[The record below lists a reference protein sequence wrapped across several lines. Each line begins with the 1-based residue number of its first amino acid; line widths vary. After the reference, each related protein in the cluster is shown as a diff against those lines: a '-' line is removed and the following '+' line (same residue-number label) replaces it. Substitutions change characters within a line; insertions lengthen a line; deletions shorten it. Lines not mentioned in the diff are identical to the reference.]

1 MHKTPILL
9 VLLILVGVTST
20 CFGDTTKI
28 PASKAIYIDM
38 KTLQVQNNTSILKCE
53 MQTGEKESNLTASII
68 QFNISSLNIS
78 ETDIGILVLKVA
90 NVTKSSNATNLV
102 VLMPMGSN
110 WDENSG
116 YLSFIANMEPILSLI
131 QKKDI
136 SQMEVGTNDGQM
148 FDVSKILREAKTK
161 GDKVSFLLM
170 AFSDKNYSVEFKST
184 NSDAKPCLLVM
195 PYPSVEDLKTNNTLP
210 VSTVISSK
218 ETNKVANSDM
228 IRGTIPKKSKINE
241 STLET

>member
-1 MHKTPILL
+1 MHKTLILL

-20 CFGDTTKI
+20 GFGDTTKI
-28 PASKAIYIDM
+28 PATKAIYIDM
-38 KTLQVQNNTSILKCE
+38 KNLQVQNNTSILKCE
-53 MQTGEKESNLTASII
+53 MQTGENASNLTASII
-68 QFNISSLNIS
+68 QFNISGLNIS
-78 ETDIGILVLKVA
+78 DTDIGILVLRLA

-116 YLSFIANMEPILSLI
+116 YLGLIANMEPILSLI
-131 QKKDI
+131 QKEDI
-136 SQMEVGTNDGQM
+136 SKMEVGTNDGQV
-148 FDVSKILREAKTK
+148 FDVSKILKEAKTK

-195 PYPSVEDLKTNNTLP
+195 PYPSVENLKTNNAFP
-210 VSTVISSK
+210 VSTLINST
-218 ETNKVANSDM
+218 EINKVANSDM
-228 IRGTIPKKSKINE
+228 NRGTNPRK
-241 STLET
+241 TR

>member
-9 VLLILVGVTST
+9 ILVFLVGLTST
-20 CFGDTTKI
+20 GFGDTTKI

-38 KTLQVQNNTSILKCE
+38 KTLQVQNNTSILKCN
-53 MQTGEKESNLTASII
+53 MQTGENASNITASII

-78 ETDIGILVLKVA
+78 GTDIGILVLRVA

-116 YLSFIANMEPILSLI
+116 YLSFIANMEPILNLI
-131 QKKDI
+131 QKNDI
-136 SQMEVGTNDGQM
+136 SQMEVSTNDGQV
-148 FDVSKILREAKTK
+148 FDVSKILKEAKTK

-170 AFSDKNYSVEFKST
+170 TFSDKNYSVEFKSI
-184 NSDAKPCLLVM
+184 NSDARPCLLVM
-195 PYPSVEDLKTNNTLP
+195 PYPFEENLKTSIASP
-210 VSTVISSK
+210 VSALINHTEI
-218 ETNKVANSDM
+218 NKGASTAM
-228 IRGTIPKKSKINE
+228 FGGTILKK
-241 STLET
+241 TR